1 MLEERTAEGVA
12 LSYQALTAG
21 NPEKD
26 YGKFFREAMGQIGI
40 KEVCSRITDE
50 RILLAMR
57 FAEEH
62 LQDEVTA
69 KDAAGAACL
78 SESRF
83 SHLFR
88 EQAGIAFSS
97 WLVFRRLFLA
107 YMRIADGE
115 SITDASLA
123 AGFSTP
129 SHFATVN
136 KKMFGITARDLSGDY
151 RLHRIADI

>member
-1 MLEERTAEGVA
+1 MTAW
-12 LSYQALTAG
+12 
-21 NPEKD
+21 
-26 YGKFFREAMGQIGI
+26 EA
-40 KEVCSRITDE
+40 
-50 RILLAMR
+50 
-57 FAEEH
+57 AE
-62 LQDEVTA
+62 
-69 KDAAGAACL
+69 AACL

-97 WLVFRRLFLA
+97 WLVYRKLFDT
-107 YMRIADGE
+107 YIKIAEGA

-129 SHFATVN
+129 SHFATAN
-136 KKMFGITARDLSGDY
+136 KRMFGITASDLTGGY